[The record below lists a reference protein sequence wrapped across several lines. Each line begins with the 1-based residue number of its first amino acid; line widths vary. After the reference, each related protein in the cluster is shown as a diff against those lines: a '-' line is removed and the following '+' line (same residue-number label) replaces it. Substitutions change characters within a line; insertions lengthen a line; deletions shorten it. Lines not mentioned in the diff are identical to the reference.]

1 MGTVKKDIQVDV
13 PISVA
18 YNQWTQ
24 FEDFPAF
31 MSGVKAIT
39 QLDDR
44 KLHWNVSVGGV
55 EREFDAEIVEQT
67 PDERIAWNSTGEK
80 VHAGVVTFHRLS
92 DDTTRVTL
100 QMDWMPEGFVEKAG
114 EILQIDDLQI
124 ARDLAEFKRLIESN
138 GFESGQWR
146 GEVARAEDATGR

>member
-114 EILQIDDLQI
+114 EILQIDDMQI